1 MAQLGRALRSGRRGR
16 RFKSCRLDWHTWSVG
31 QAVKTPPSHGGNRG
45 SIPLRTTLRKN
56 DGSCSFLVFSSGIE
70 VVITGLTRN
79 QFAGNR
85 TGVRIP
91 PAALQKAGKT
101 KVLPLF
107 LPLLHFTPEH
117 CVRTASS
124 LYGYV
129 YLLSRSDHLQDG
141 RQSPSAAFSRPVCND
156 RCDQLCRTESP
167 DQAVKYP

>member
-16 RFKSCRLDWHTWSVG
+16 RFKSCRLDWHIRSVG

-91 PAALQKAGKT
+91 PAAQKKRQNSSFASFFCIFNSG
-101 KVLPLF
+101 F
-107 LPLLHFTPEH
+107 L
-117 CVRTASS
+117 ASS
-124 LYGYV
+124 LFN
-129 YLLSRSDHLQDG
+129 LTNRKKCKNRRSFLHLRKTAWLSHFRHLMQEQSAKNARTDG
-141 RQSPSAAFSRPVCND
+141 EKHC
-156 RCDQLCRTESP
+156 LCHR
-167 DQAVKYP
+167 

>member
-1 MAQLGRALRSGRRGR
+1 MLTKIWQDDIIAFAVGEAWLSLVERCVRDAEAAGSNPVASTIW
-16 RFKSCRLDWHTWSVG
+16 FVG

-91 PAALQKAGKT
+91 PAAHQKAGET
-101 KVLPLF
+101 RVLPAF
-107 LPLLHFTPEH
+107 
-117 CVRTASS
+117 
-124 LYGYV
+124 YV
-129 YLLSRSDHLQDG
+129 EFRPWNWYDVKRSR
-141 RQSPSAAFSRPVCND
+141 
-156 RCDQLCRTESP
+156 
-167 DQAVKYP
+167 

>member
-91 PAALQKAGKT
+91 PAAREKQAPQLFPAGVPCFYVQIFNRPVVCICFQSSLQSSLSYPQAAMIRRTKKAG
-101 KVLPLF
+101 LLF
-107 LPLLHFTPEH
+107 
-117 CVRTASS
+117 CSK
-124 LYGYV
+124 GM
-129 YLLSRSDHLQDG
+129 
-141 RQSPSAAFSRPVCND
+141 
-156 RCDQLCRTESP
+156 
-167 DQAVKYP
+167 

>member
-1 MAQLGRALRSGRRGR
+1 MSVSVHRLRFHCKKFLQKVGG
-16 RFKSCRLDWHTWSVG
+16 FGKLPFVRLVG

-91 PAALQKAGKT
+91 PAAHKKSRRNACF
-101 KVLPLF
+101 F
-107 LPLLHFTPEH
+107 LSSRE
-117 CVRTASS
+117 ASS
-124 LYGYV
+124 EIRGLMV
-129 YLLSRSDHLQDG
+129 
-141 RQSPSAAFSRPVCND
+141 
-156 RCDQLCRTESP
+156 
-167 DQAVKYP
+167 